1 MLSPDPLIMDGK
13 INKTALARITKDEVW
28 LVEELKNQDL
38 QMLANF
44 FLYCILKMDCTLF
57 RLKKEIIST
66 RLSNISIQAPTRV
79 EIATAYT
86 DKYFIEKN
94 NKKRRIREDM
104 MVDKIVLLLRER
116 A

>member
-1 MLSPDPLIMDGK
+1 M
-13 INKTALARITKDEVW
+13 
-28 LVEELKNQDL
+28 
-38 QMLANF
+38 
-44 FLYCILKMDCTLF
+44 
-57 RLKKEIIST
+57 
-66 RLSNISIQAPTRV
+66 
-79 EIATAYT
+79 ATAYT